1 MFPGRQAKLRWETV
15 QEHMGAQTRVQ
26 TGLGSAPSTHQFP
39 PYPIRIANPSPPTP
53 AASDELNWIIDLLEK
68 EDATSQDTFLDSCH
82 LGKRGAPAKPFP
94 QGAHAGAGRADSS
107 FPSLPPLELGN
118 PCAKDSLEDMKP
130 PNPFLST
137 DFTCLPDA
145 LSPGSSDISGQCF
158 ALPLPEL
165 LWGISGELLHCQGR
179 VCVWHQA
186 ACMGPGQGV
195 QGGTPGEAS

>member
-1 MFPGRQAKLRWETV
+1 
-15 QEHMGAQTRVQ
+15 MGAQTRVQ
-26 TGLGSAPSTHQFP
+26 TGLGSAPSTHHSP

-68 EDATSQDTFLDSCH
+68 EDATSQDTFLDSSH
-82 LGKRGAPAKPFP
+82 LGKRRALAKPFP
-94 QGAHAGAGRADSS
+94 QGAHAGAGRADS
-107 FPSLPPLELGN
+107 FFTPLPLPELGN

-158 ALPLPEL
+158 ALPLPCSAL
-165 LWGISGELLHCQGR
+165 GDPSVGNCSIAKGGFVLALGCPHGP
-179 VCVWHQA
+179 A
-186 ACMGPGQGV
+186 ARGAAGDPRGSILRLV
-195 QGGTPGEAS
+195 V